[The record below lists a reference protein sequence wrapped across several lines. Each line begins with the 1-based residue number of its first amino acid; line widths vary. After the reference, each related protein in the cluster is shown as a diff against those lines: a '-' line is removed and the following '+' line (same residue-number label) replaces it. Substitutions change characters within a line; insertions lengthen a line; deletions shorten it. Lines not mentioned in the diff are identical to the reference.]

1 MNFILVKAE
10 RPQLA
15 GSAKVSAS
23 RGAITALGLDLKQG
37 AVNGRSERKKYLGS
51 LAVLGR
57 RLMCLGLEGVGL
69 GVMGSGRW
77 HGA

>member
-37 AVNGRSERKKYLGS
+37 RKQYLGS

-57 RLMCLGLEGVGL
+57 RLMFLGLEGVGL
-69 GVMGSGRW
+69 GGMGSGRW

>member
-37 AVNGRSERKKYLGS
+37 AVNGRSERKQYLGS
-51 LAVLGR
+51 LAVL
-57 RLMCLGLEGVGL
+57 C
-69 GVMGSGRW
+69 
-77 HGA
+77 A